1 MTVTRFE
8 LEAARLVMNH
18 RWAALA
24 TLGPSGPLASMVAYS
39 TNRDVS
45 RVGLFLSSLSEHTR
59 NLVNEPRVSLVVSEI
74 DPGIGDPQTLARVS
88 LRGTAEVVERTSPEF
103 EDVWR
108 SHIDRLPEAAPRL
121 VLGDFSVIQIVVD
134 DAHYVGGF
142 AQASTIPAERLSAAA
157 LEFETTDS

>member
-8 LEAARLVMNH
+8 LEAARLVMSH

-24 TLGPSGPLASMVAYS
+24 TLGPNGPLASMVAYS

-45 RVGLFLSSLSEHTR
+45 RVVLFLSSLSEHTR
-59 NLVNEPRVSLVVSEI
+59 NLVNEPRVSLVISES

-88 LRGTAEVVERTSPEF
+88 LRGTAEAVERTSPEF
-103 EDVWR
+103 EDFWR
-108 SHIDRLPEAAPRL
+108 SYIDRLPEAAARI
-121 VLGDFSVIQIVVD
+121 VLGDFSLFRVVVD

-142 AQASTIPAERLSAAA
+142 AQASTIPVERLSAAA
-157 LEFETTDS
+157 LEFETADS